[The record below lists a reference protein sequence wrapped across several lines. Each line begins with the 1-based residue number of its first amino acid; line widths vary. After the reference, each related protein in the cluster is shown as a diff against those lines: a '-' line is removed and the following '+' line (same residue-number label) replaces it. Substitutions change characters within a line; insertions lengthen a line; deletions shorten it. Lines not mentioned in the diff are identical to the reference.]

1 MVAADAAHR
10 ISGKGHRTNLKLAQS
25 LVHSISYHSWS
36 NATETHFKL
45 PRFNAKKISVVFM
58 LQLFDLTKLIGRP
71 TLNGVVLLGRNRWRR
86 RRRRSRRR
94 SRGVMTLVWRTF
106 DGARFA
112 FVDGT
117 LWRRCLVFF
126 KWTKPGLFLLIL
138 VTFNN
143 NFYRKMIVVV
153 EGKYADHQMQ
163 GAYVPPFACL
173 QRLQSNLPM
182 LGYFWQRM
190 K

>member
-1 MVAADAAHR
+1 MLTIESVAKAIGPIWSSLNRSFTGSLITHGR
-10 ISGKGHRTNLKLAQS
+10 TQQKLISNCLDS
-25 LVHSISYHSWS
+25 M
-36 NATETHFKL
+36 
-45 PRFNAKKISVVFM
+45 PKKSVVFK

-173 QRLQSNLPM
+173 QRLQSNVPM